1 MEGRETELAIN
12 PVSKADSK
20 QILEENK
27 DFNQFYEIKKYIG
40 KGATSEIYTVIQK
53 STGKELAMK
62 IEKKKDNSSM
72 HSKYEY
78 KIYKILQGG
87 PGIPKVYDYFH
98 EENQDMIVME
108 CLGPHLLT
116 LFGRNNN
123 KFSLRTVL
131 MIIEQILYIIEY
143 MHSKDLI
150 HRDIKL
156 ENFLIGKGNKNTV
169 IYAIDF
175 GFSKKYRDSKS
186 HLHIPYIDGKTFLG
200 SPNYTSVN
208 THLGIEQS
216 RRDDIESIG
225 YMMVLLLK
233 GTLPWVGLD
242 KSDFLKYLDNIFKIK
257 RETKLDILCQGLP
270 KEVIAFIQ
278 YARNMNF
285 EDKPDYKYLRSLIR
299 KIVKNNEIKL
309 DYNKFDWIVNKLDV

>member
-1 MEGRETELAIN
+1 
-12 PVSKADSK
+12 
-20 QILEENK
+20 
-27 DFNQFYEIKKYIG
+27 
-40 KGATSEIYTVIQK
+40 
-53 STGKELAMK
+53 
-62 IEKKKDNSSM
+62 
-72 HSKYEY
+72 
-78 KIYKILQGG
+78 
-87 PGIPKVYDYFH
+87 
-98 EENQDMIVME
+98 
-108 CLGPHLLT
+108 
-116 LFGRNNN
+116 
-123 KFSLRTVL
+123 
-131 MIIEQILYIIEY
+131 

-156 ENFLIGKGNKNTV
+156 ENFLIGKGNKNTI

-186 HLHIPYIDGKTFLG
+186 HLHIPYIDGKTFVG

-270 KEVIAFIQ
+270 KEVSAFIQ

-285 EDKPDYKYLRSLIR
+285 EDKPNYKYLRSLIR
-299 KIVKNNEIKL
+299 KIAKNNEIKL